1 MVTFLKNLFVTG
13 FILILSALSFTASAY
28 TFDWKGTTSTAW
40 NNSGNWT
47 RSGSGGSSTYPG
59 QSGSSDIVRI
69 GVTAFAS
76 NKPTLSASVSIA
88 SLEFGDN
95 SGSAMTLTINT
106 GITLTVTGSVTQDH
120 NNSAGGITTTL
131 TGTGTAALVCSSFT
145 VGDNTVPPKPSG
157 DVIFGGTG
165 PSTNL
170 TTINCSLP
178 VLTING
184 NLTLNTTSSAL
195 ATYTAFFI
203 FSAQN
208 YSVNNP
214 VFNLNSGTLTVNGIV
229 TTNSN
234 YVNNTDD
241 FGTNI
246 QNNAVYYMDLGT
258 STNTLNLLS
267 AAPLTAATGG
277 LFDFVSASGTASAS
291 TVNYEA
297 VSGTQTVY
305 TGADSFI
312 SNSPAVYPNLTLS
325 GASAKQVDGGSMT
338 ISSNWSTSGGSVDLY
353 TNNPSVSVTGNWTN
367 STIVTEG
374 TSNVT
379 VSGNLTVNS
388 GATINGSTGSAS
400 TSIGGTTTNTGS
412 ILENAENMTYTGAVT
427 NNFVYTCGSG
437 TATFNGA
444 FSNTST
450 FTCSTGSV
458 YFNGDYTN
466 SSTFTA
472 STGSVYFNKAGS
484 QALTDNSAA
493 GTTFNNVT
501 FENSGT
507 KTLAGSGGFFV
518 SDIGILTMGGTAKLA
533 AGGLLTLNSD
543 ASGSATVAAI
553 PAAASITGNVNVQ
566 RYLKG
571 GSLVYRGYRLLS
583 SPVYSGADTYSNNVY
598 SINYLKSSIYLTAT
612 TTSGGFDNTSAA
624 NPTIYLYRENMTPGY
639 TTFLN
644 SNYRGVN
651 TINNSPSYKY
661 TLDVDGAGYYIP
673 VANGFLCWFRGN
685 RASASYAAETTTTYV
700 PQSATLSTAGTL
712 NQGQVTVH
720 NWFTPSSTNLSYT
733 TSSPVKGYN
742 LVGNPYASSIDWE
755 TFQTSS
761 TTTGIYGSA
770 VGSAIYVI
778 DPSSH
783 NYGAYV
789 KGGGGSGTNNATNII
804 ASGQGFFVV
813 ATSASSQLIFNE
825 SAKTNS
831 QPAGTKLLMGKPLD
845 QTANSRYLRLQLAK
859 DSVNTDEILLRFNNS
874 AATAFNP
881 AYDAAYKTGYG
892 VVSLAS
898 FSSDSV
904 ALAINMRPLPG
915 PGEKIPLNVDVNTD
929 GIYSLNMKS
938 IVGIPQLYDIWL
950 IDAYQK
956 DSVDMRHNNTYS
968 FNITKNEPSSFGSKR
983 FSLLLRQNPAY
994 AYRLLNFSA
1003 ARVPDMLQTKLTWVT
1018 ENEENYTD
1026 FTVER
1031 STDGGKTFDVLGS
1044 LHSSGD
1050 GTYTFTDENPAQGV
1064 DRYRLKQQDINNN
1077 ITYSAIIPVEF
1088 SPQAG
1093 GMVKSNIDVYPNPVG
1108 STVNL
1113 AIDPSVHNG
1122 TPSYSIR
1129 VTNSLGL
1136 VVKEAATGQN
1146 AWQWNVSGLVPG
1158 TYLVRV
1164 LDSRNNTLIGNAK
1177 FIKQ

>member
-1 MVTFLKNLFVTG
+1 MFTFLKNLFATG
-13 FILILSALSFTASAY
+13 IIFILSALSFTASAY

-40 NNSGNWT
+40 NNSNNWN

-59 QSGSSDIVRI
+59 QSGPSDIVRI
-69 GVTAFAS
+69 GVAAFSS
-76 NKPTLSASVSIA
+76 NKPTLSASVTIA

-95 SGSAMTLTINT
+95 SGSS
-106 GITLTVTGSVTQDH
+106 ITLTVNSGVTLTVAGSVIQDH
-120 NNSAGGITTTL
+120 NNSNGGITTTL
-131 TGTGTAALVCSSFT
+131 TGSGTAALTCTSFT
-145 VGDNTVPPKPSG
+145 VGDNTAPPQPSG
-157 DVIFGGTG
+157 IVGFGGTA
-165 PSTNL
+165 PTVNL
-170 TTINCSLP
+170 TTMVIAIPSLT
-178 VLTING
+178 VNG
-184 NLTLNTTSSAL
+184 TMTLNSTSSSL
-195 ATYTAFFI
+195 GTWDFF
-203 FSAQN
+203 FQN
-208 YSVNNP
+208 YCVNNP
-214 VFNLNSGTLTVNGIV
+214 VVQLSSGTLTVNNIV
-229 TTNSN
+229 TTNSA
-234 YVNNTDD
+234 YVSRNDGFFSVSNSCT
-241 FGTNI
+241 
-246 QNNAVYYMDLGT
+246 YEMDLGS
-258 STNTLNLLS
+258 STNTLNLLG

-277 LFDFVSASGTASAS
+277 IFDFSSSGGTTSAS
-291 TVNYEA
+291 TVNYA
-297 VSGTQTVY
+297 ATSGTQFVYNTVDGILGTTPTLY
-305 TGADSFI
+305 A
-312 SNSPAVYPNLTLS
+312 NLTFS
-325 GASAKQVDGGSMT
+325 GASTKTIDAGTLTVGGDWT
-338 ISSNWSTSGGSVDLY
+338 TGGGTADLQ
-353 TNNPSVSVTGNWTN
+353 TNNPAVTVSGNWNN
-367 STIVTEG
+367 SSTVNEG
-374 TSNVT
+374 TGQIA
-379 VSGNLTVNS
+379 VSGNLTVNG
-388 GATINGSTGSAS
+388 GATINGNTGTAI
-400 TSIGGTTTNTGS
+400 TAITGTTSNSGS
-412 ILENAENMTYTGAVT
+412 ILENAEDMTYTGTVT

-444 FSNTST
+444 FSNAGT

-472 STGSVYFNKAGS
+472 STGSVYFNKAGA
-484 QALTDNSAA
+484 QTLTDNSSS

-501 FENSGT
+501 VENSGT

-533 AGGLLTLNSD
+533 AGGFLTLNSD

-553 PAAASITGNVNVQ
+553 PSAASITGNVNVQ

-583 SPVYSGADTYSNNVY
+583 SPVYGGTDTYSNNVY
-598 SINYLKSSIYLTAT
+598 SVNYLKNSIYLTAT
-612 TTSGGFDNTSAA
+612 TTSGGFDNVSAA

-639 TTFLN
+639 STFLN
-644 SNYRGVN
+644 SNYRGIN

-661 TLDVDGAGYYIP
+661 TLDIDGAGYYIP

-685 RASASYAAETTTTYV
+685 RASASYTAETTTSYI

-720 NWFTPSSTNLSYT
+720 NWFTPSLATLSYT

-761 TTTGIYGSA
+761 TSTGIYGSA

-783 NYGAYV
+783 NYGVYV
-789 KGGGGSGTNNATNII
+789 KGGGGTGTNNATNII

-813 ATSASSQLIFNE
+813 ATSAAAKLIFNE

-831 QPAGTKLLMGKPLD
+831 QPTGAKLLMGKLLD

-859 DSVNTDEILLRFNNS
+859 DSVNTDEILLRFNSS

-892 VVSLAS
+892 IVSLAS

-915 PGEKIPLNVDVNTD
+915 PGETIPLNVDVNSD
-929 GIYSLNMKS
+929 GVYSLNMKN

-950 IDAYQK
+950 MDAYKK
-956 DSVDMRHNNTYS
+956 DSVDMRHNGTYS
-968 FNITKNEPSSFGSKR
+968 FNIAKNDPSSFGSKR

-994 AYRLLNFSA
+994 AYRLLSFSA
-1003 ARVPDMLQTKLTWVT
+1003 AKISDMLQARLTWVT
-1018 ENEENYTD
+1018 ENEQNYTN
-1026 FTVER
+1026 FTIER

-1050 GTYTFTDENPAQGV
+1050 GTYTFTDENPVQGV
-1064 DRYRLKQQDINNN
+1064 DRYRLRQQDIANN

-1093 GMVKSNIDVYPNPVG
+1093 GMMKSNVDVYPNPVG

-1113 AIDPSVHNG
+1113 SIHPPGQNG
-1122 TPSYSIR
+1122 TPSYGIR

-1136 VVKEAATGQN
+1136 VVKQVTTSQN
-1146 AWQWNVSGLVPG
+1146 VWQWNVGGLVPG

-1164 LDSRNNTLIGNAK
+1164 SDSRNNTLVGNAK